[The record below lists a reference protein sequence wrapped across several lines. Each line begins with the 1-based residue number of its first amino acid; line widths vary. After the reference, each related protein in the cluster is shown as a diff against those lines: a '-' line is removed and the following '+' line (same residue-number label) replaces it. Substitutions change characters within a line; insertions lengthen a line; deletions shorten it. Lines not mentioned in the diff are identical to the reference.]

1 LRGGPTQFERK
12 VMAKVKVLMANGTPS
27 PPTPMQKN
35 AVVVRTRKTSL
46 QTNVGWRNKIEY
58 MGDTG
63 ERFKAATK
71 EATKIFSDLSL
82 GKIDQPKT
90 QQQYVDELN
99 TKYNLDGEG
108 REGTREK
115 HMLAVQT
122 IRRLV
127 SS

>member
-1 LRGGPTQFERK
+1 MRGGPTQFKRK
-12 VMAKVKVLMANGTPS
+12 AMTKVKVLMANGTPS

-71 EATKIFSDLSL
+71 EATNLCLIFIFGD
-82 GKIDQPKT
+82 
-90 QQQYVDELN
+90 
-99 TKYNLDGEG
+99 
-108 REGTREK
+108 
-115 HMLAVQT
+115 M
-122 IRRLV
+122 
-127 SS
+127 